1 MTFPRVAVVGAG
13 AVGSYFGGMLARAGA
28 PVTLIGRSSHVD
40 VWTREGLVID
50 SFRSPDPIKI
60 SVSASTEIS
69 AAADAGLVLFCV
81 KGPDTETTA
90 RQLSA
95 YLRDDALVI
104 SLQNGVDNVTR
115 MRPAGVD
122 AIAAVVY
129 VASAMSAPGRLQ
141 HNSRGELVIGDLP
154 GRREPARDEA
164 IARVASWFEAA
175 GVPCQVS
182 PNVEADLWT
191 KLIVNASLNPISA
204 LANLPYGETIATS
217 ESRDLIA
224 RLVLECVA
232 VARAGNVALPEQDW
246 VPFILSFA
254 ARLKNAYASTAQDLA
269 RGRRTEVDTLNGFLV
284 QRGMALGV
292 PTPANQAML
301 ALIKLREYEQ
311 ERRSQPQ
318 PQPQ

>member
-28 PVTLIGRSSHVD
+28 PVTLIGRASHVD

-60 SVSASTEIS
+60 AVNAATEIS
-69 AAADAGLVLFCV
+69 AAADADLVLFCV
-81 KGPDTETTA
+81 KGNDTETTA
-90 RQLSA
+90 RQLVP
-95 YLRDDALVI
+95 YLCDGALVI

-154 GRREPARDEA
+154 GRNRPARDEA
-164 IARVASWFEAA
+164 IAKVASWFEAA

-182 PNVEADLWT
+182 PDVEAELWT
-191 KLIVNASLNPISA
+191 KLIVN
-204 LANLPYGETIATS
+204 
-217 ESRDLIA
+217 
-224 RLVLECVA
+224 
-232 VARAGNVALPEQDW
+232 
-246 VPFILSFA
+246 
-254 ARLKNAYASTAQDLA
+254 
-269 RGRRTEVDTLNGFLV
+269 
-284 QRGMALGV
+284 
-292 PTPANQAML
+292 
-301 ALIKLREYEQ
+301 
-311 ERRSQPQ
+311 
-318 PQPQ
+318 